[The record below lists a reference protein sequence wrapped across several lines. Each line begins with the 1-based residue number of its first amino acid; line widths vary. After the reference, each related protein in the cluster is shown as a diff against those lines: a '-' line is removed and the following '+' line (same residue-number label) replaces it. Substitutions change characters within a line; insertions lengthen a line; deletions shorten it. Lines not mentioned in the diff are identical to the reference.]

1 MMCFLGFVEIYK
13 EYMALHRYVVGRR
26 RNILIAFSNNFQ
38 YSSLIFHQNSVDSSL
53 LKIGCN
59 VESVILKSI
68 GLSYTLNG
76 YFTHV
81 WFLVTLYID
90 NLENIGS
97 LVQILQ
103 MLTYVKLINKKYHIC

>member
-13 EYMALHRYVVGRR
+13 EYMASHRYVVGRR

-59 VESVILKSI
+59 VESESMSINISYSVILKSI
-68 GLSYTLNG
+68 GLSCTLNG
-76 YFTHV
+76 YFIHV
-81 WFLVTLYID
+81 
-90 NLENIGS
+90 
-97 LVQILQ
+97 
-103 MLTYVKLINKKYHIC
+103 